1 MRYAWLCVFCLI
13 HAAPP
18 AQGQSAA
25 SEPSIS
31 CDVYPALPDKL
42 SAKSRDGVSARREG
56 NSVLLTN
63 DYLTVRI
70 SAAWGV
76 ITAIENKLTGQ
87 RFDLDDDQVGL
98 EYATGDAIPQT
109 WVARSGL
116 ARDFAV
122 TLHNAAPSSEVVLA
136 NRRRNGPVITYR
148 LHPDEFWVERKI
160 KASGDTLIVRRL
172 IYGRLQAQGSSRML
186 KLGKYDRPT
195 IISRED
201 GGLFGGIA
209 GWFYAVGSDGI
220 YENRAMNYDAPRGG
234 FESEPWYVGVFK
246 AEPGESYPG
255 WLWYRT
261 FLQMR
266 KSAHDKQKSWSYWN
280 AGWGQWGVEIDDPS
294 AKDCIELARKL
305 GVRSI
310 AFGSGGS
317 GKGLHGYVESAN
329 TNPVA
334 RENLDFAG
342 KSGIG
347 AGFLDSS
354 GLKERWADPISFRD
368 KMQDLEDSARA
379 GYRAIHFD
387 FFSAVDTFTAHRNVA
402 EYFRHAREKMDY
414 TECHLGMAEYGPQ
427 FQREVLLN
435 HPTDLA
441 GFDISRFSS
450 DWATFLGFRHS
461 RAEWQRRY
469 DYLIPEY
476 GLYYFL
482 THYSNHGHPR
492 RYTDPEPQQL
502 LYGPQAYCGLAYNFH
517 DVLGFREVL
526 AAASAFSP
534 YFVFGYLDL
543 KMPERDGS
551 YARRFFQWV
560 DENIGLLRL
569 GRICFEDSNA
579 CVVSKVRGNEGAI
592 YCLNYG
598 PTRRQFKLKLHLG
611 GKMPATL
618 RQVYPVLG
626 KELRVRDAEDFVTE
640 VRGESVAILSLNDGL
655 KTLPPTNESQ
665 FPIDVAGW
673 SRSGAGFT
681 AAFKMPDIR
690 QLLTKS
696 TNQVLPK
703 LVLSLDELQ
712 ESTPELVDKVRVSPE
727 SPLTS
732 VLAWIGRGR
741 LPVAFKK
748 AYGFKDRT
756 VETWRLAPWAF
767 ADRAWLVY
775 RPAKP
780 VNLTGKFP
788 QIELNG
794 KKVELY
800 PRVDY
805 RGAEVTW
812 NCPLFFADIT
822 NVCGYGEANPIVLS
836 GVDEPGN
843 CYVTTAADRR

>member
-1 MRYAWLCVFCLI
+1 MRFAWLCALCLMA
-13 HAAPP
+13 AAPP
-18 AQGQSAA
+18 AGGQSTA

-42 SAKSRDGVSARREG
+42 SAKPSRGASAHNEG

-63 DYLTVRI
+63 DYLTVQI
-70 SAAWGV
+70 SASWGV

-87 RFDLDDDQVGL
+87 RFELDDDQAGL
-98 EYATGDAIPQT
+98 EYATGDAITQT
-109 WVARSGL
+109 WVARSGVP
-116 ARDFAV
+116 RDFAV
-122 TLHNAAPSSEVVLA
+122 TLHNAAPASEVVLED
-136 NRRRNGPVITYR
+136 RRRNTPVITYMLR
-148 LHPDEFWVERKI
+148 PDECWVERKI
-160 KASGDTLIVRRL
+160 KASSDKLIVRRL
-172 IYGRLQAQGSSRML
+172 IYGRLQAQGSVRIL
-186 KLGKYDRPT
+186 ELGKYDRPK
-195 IISRED
+195 IVSREA

-209 GWFYAVGSDGI
+209 GWFYAVDSNGI
-220 YENRAMNYDAPRGG
+220 YENRVMNYDAPRGS

-246 AEPGESYPG
+246 AEPGEPYPG

-261 FLQMR
+261 FLRAR

-294 AKDCIELARKL
+294 AKDCIELARRL
-305 GVRSI
+305 GIRSI

-317 GKGLHGYVESAN
+317 GKGLRGYVESAK
-329 TNPVA
+329 TNPVV
-334 RENLDFAG
+334 RENLGFAR

-347 AGFLDSS
+347 AGFLDSG
-354 GLKERWADPISFRD
+354 GLKERWADPIVLRE
-368 KMQDLEDSARA
+368 KLRDLEESARA
-379 GYRAIHFD
+379 GYRTIHFD
-387 FFSAVDTFTAHRNVA
+387 FFSTVDTFTAHRNVS
-402 EYFRHAREKMDY
+402 EYFRAAREKMDF

-461 RAEWQRRY
+461 RAEWQSRY
-469 DYLIPEY
+469 DYLMPEY

-534 YFVFGYLDL
+534 YYVFGYLDL
-543 KMPERDGS
+543 KMPGRDGA
-551 YARRFFQWV
+551 YAQRFLQWV
-560 DENIGLLRL
+560 DENVDLLRL

-598 PTRRQFKLKLHLG
+598 PSRRQFRLKFHLG
-611 GKMPATL
+611 NKMPVTL
-618 RQVYPVLG
+618 RQVYPARG
-626 KELRVRDAEDFVTE
+626 EELRVRNTEDFVVE
-640 VRGESVAILSLNDGL
+640 VGGESVAIFNLNDGL

-665 FPIDVAGW
+665 FPIDVTGW
-673 SRSGAGFT
+673 SRSGAVF
-681 AAFKMPDIR
+681 AAVFKMPDIR
-690 QLLTKS
+690 RLLAKP
-696 TNQVLPK
+696 TNQDLPK
-703 LVLSLDELQ
+703 LVLSLDEVQ
-712 ESTPELVDKVRVSPE
+712 ESMPELVDKVRVSPG

-732 VLAWIGRGR
+732 VISWIGRGR
-741 LPVAFKK
+741 LPAAFKS

-767 ADRAWLVY
+767 ADRVWLVY

-780 VNLTGKFP
+780 VNLAGTFP

-794 KKVELY
+794 KKVELC

-805 RGAEVTW
+805 RGAGATW
-812 NCPLFFADIT
+812 NCPLFFADVT
-822 NVCGYGEANPIVLS
+822 NTCGYGESNRVVLS